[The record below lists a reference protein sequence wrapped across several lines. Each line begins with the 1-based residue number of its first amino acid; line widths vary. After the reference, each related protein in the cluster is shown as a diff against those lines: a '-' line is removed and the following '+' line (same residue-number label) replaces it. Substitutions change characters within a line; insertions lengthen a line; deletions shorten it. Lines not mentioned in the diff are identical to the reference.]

1 MNDIDLQDAIELATQ
16 QYQLH
21 LKKKRKRSR
30 KSRLRTIEFEINS
43 SQITTSSFGISPK
56 QYSPRDVPSF
66 IEPVP
71 EIQTNDLSY
80 FDIGEDDEL
89 ILNIDMIDQI
99 SASNSS
105 SDHDEIDDTPSSNDF
120 LHPYTDTPANTFCYQ
135 LVNLFRQSQLSK
147 TQCHSFV
154 DLIHSALPQPNN
166 LPLNMNQLLSTLQLK
181 VNFFKKRKVCLL
193 CYNDLAG
200 DARICLNC
208 PTSADS
214 NIAIIYDSD
223 LMSILSILLKKLW
236 KTICTYKE
244 ELRSNNDVSGDLDI
258 GFAYAY
264 QNLLRKF
271 PNENFIT
278 ALMHLDGVGL
288 CKSNKLKMWLLS
300 FSLIELPA
308 KVRYQRYNMP
318 VVSIWVSSKEPIASV
333 WLGNSIDALKELKVS
348 GIVLNDEIVKLKV
361 LAVTGD
367 SPALK
372 IALDFI
378 AHNGYYCC
386 YFCYLPGIHQGGK
399 RQYPY
404 QCPHVMRT
412 PGNFARDSSTAAQL
426 KSNEKGHL
434 GVSIFSEILDIKLPY
449 STIID
454 YAHASLLRHS
464 KSMFVEI
471 YRRLSPVIR
480 ATIDI
485 ALSQQSFPHFFHRRM
500 KSFKDLSFIKATEI
514 RNILFYGFLPIFHQ
528 HLQHDY
534 LGHFALYICAMR
546 LFHGRAILG
555 PRTSDIANDL
565 IMKYYQDFSSFYDGL
580 ENFVLHLHSHY
591 ERQYRMYGTFS
602 HLGSFGQESLIGYIG
617 SNRTGTTHHGDNI
630 CENYGIDLM
639 LHHQIENLYSY
650 TNIVDGPFDPDLNFD
665 FKSNDSIIDFHNIEC
680 NYERSNSNS
689 KKIYTPTTNA
699 PEPECF
705 LCRII
710 DSGEYVIVQRS
721 SMKRIYDDSAEIMV
735 YGRRTEAR
743 IEHRASKT
751 STKTFA
757 PQRKRTLVESSITIN
772 SRSSISPKK
781 TKHNDFEKEIQVLPN
796 DILNDEE
803 NNKRCLTASSTSSII
818 QHIDTLFSSVRRENE
833 KQFKELSKKNDRKHN
848 IDSIDLSAFRE
859 PGNDQPRDDVVH
871 DNVNLLRIRGKNV
884 GDYGRQVLRCLYSR
898 EELLVSILPPGGTQ
912 FSRKPLDIV
921 RFEKFHDAM
930 RGKYR
935 IADHYYD
942 EFYNKLVR
950 PKLVDFLSDERKR
963 ERQKQSTNSLSS
975 QSSSPDH
982 NLSF

>member
-1 MNDIDLQDAIELATQ
+1 M
-16 QYQLH
+16 
-21 LKKKRKRSR
+21 
-30 KSRLRTIEFEINS
+30 
-43 SQITTSSFGISPK
+43 
-56 QYSPRDVPSF
+56 
-66 IEPVP
+66 
-71 EIQTNDLSY
+71 
-80 FDIGEDDEL
+80 
-89 ILNIDMIDQI
+89 
-99 SASNSS
+99 
-105 SDHDEIDDTPSSNDF
+105 
-120 LHPYTDTPANTFCYQ
+120 C
-135 LVNLFRQSQLSK
+135 
-147 TQCHSFV
+147 
-154 DLIHSALPQPNN
+154 IHS
-166 LPLNMNQLLSTLQLK
+166 LLW
-181 VNFFKKRKVCLL
+181 KKIVHIIMVYGQRTE
-193 CYNDLAG
+193 
-200 DARICLNC
+200 ARIQ
-208 PTSADS
+208 
-214 NIAIIYDSD
+214 Y
-223 LMSILSILLKKLW
+223 
-236 KTICTYKE
+236 
-244 ELRSNNDVSGDLDI
+244 R
-258 GFAYAY
+258 
-264 QNLLRKF
+264 
-271 PNENFIT
+271 
-278 ALMHLDGVGL
+278 
-288 CKSNKLKMWLLS
+288 
-300 FSLIELPA
+300 
-308 KVRYQRYNMP
+308 
-318 VVSIWVSSKEPIASV
+318 
-333 WLGNSIDALKELKVS
+333 

-743 IEHRASKT
+743 IEHRGTREECRRVWGNKEEIHKIIIFDRDPQYDSDIEEDVDLNEYDEEPTEILTCYSTSKT

-818 QHIDTLFSSVRRENE
+818 QHIDALFSSVRRENE
-833 KQFKELSKKNDRKHN
+833 KQFKELSKQIDRKHN

-859 PGNDQPRDDVVH
+859 PGNDQARDDVIH

-912 FSRKPLDIV
+912 YSRKPLDIV

>member
-1 MNDIDLQDAIELATQ
+1 
-16 QYQLH
+16 
-21 LKKKRKRSR
+21 
-30 KSRLRTIEFEINS
+30 
-43 SQITTSSFGISPK
+43 
-56 QYSPRDVPSF
+56 
-66 IEPVP
+66 
-71 EIQTNDLSY
+71 
-80 FDIGEDDEL
+80 
-89 ILNIDMIDQI
+89 
-99 SASNSS
+99 
-105 SDHDEIDDTPSSNDF
+105 
-120 LHPYTDTPANTFCYQ
+120 
-135 LVNLFRQSQLSK
+135 
-147 TQCHSFV
+147 
-154 DLIHSALPQPNN
+154 
-166 LPLNMNQLLSTLQLK
+166 
-181 VNFFKKRKVCLL
+181 
-193 CYNDLAG
+193 
-200 DARICLNC
+200 
-208 PTSADS
+208 
-214 NIAIIYDSD
+214 
-223 LMSILSILLKKLW
+223 
-236 KTICTYKE
+236 
-244 ELRSNNDVSGDLDI
+244 
-258 GFAYAY
+258 
-264 QNLLRKF
+264 
-271 PNENFIT
+271 
-278 ALMHLDGVGL
+278 
-288 CKSNKLKMWLLS
+288 
-300 FSLIELPA
+300 
-308 KVRYQRYNMP
+308 
-318 VVSIWVSSKEPIASV
+318 
-333 WLGNSIDALKELKVS
+333 
-348 GIVLNDEIVKLKV
+348 
-361 LAVTGD
+361 
-367 SPALK
+367 
-372 IALDFI
+372 
-378 AHNGYYCC
+378 
-386 YFCYLPGIHQGGK
+386 
-399 RQYPY
+399 
-404 QCPHVMRT
+404 
-412 PGNFARDSSTAAQL
+412 
-426 KSNEKGHL
+426 
-434 GVSIFSEILDIKLPY
+434 
-449 STIID
+449 
-454 YAHASLLRHS
+454 
-464 KSMFVEI
+464 MFVEI

-485 ALSQQSFPHFFHRRM
+485 ALSQQPFPHFFHRRM

-514 RNILFYGFLPIFHQ
+514 LNILFYGFLPIFHQ

-565 IMKYYQDFSSFYDGL
+565 IMKYYHDFNSFYDGL

-591 ERQYRMYGTFS
+591 QSQYRMYGTFS

-617 SNRTGTTHHGDNI
+617 SNRKGTTHQGDII

-639 LHHQIENLYSY
+639 LHHQIENICSC
-650 TNIVDGPFDPDLNFD
+650 TNIADGPFDPDLNFD
-665 FKSNDSIIDFHNIEC
+665 FRSNDSVINFHNTECTCRSIKCCLRAFRRYAVKQRVYHSLTYNRRQKSVSYFVRYYSKDNSTSYFFGKIVMFFKYSNSNCTYALIER
-680 NYERSNSNS
+680 YPVQDERSNSNS

-735 YGRRTEAR
+735 YGQRTEAR
-743 IEHRASKT
+743 IEHRGTREECRRVWGNKEEIHKLKGRDPQYDSDIEEDVDLNEYDEEPTEILTCYSSRDPQYDSDIEEDVDLNEYDEEPTEILTCYSTSKT

-818 QHIDTLFSSVRRENE
+818 QHIDALFSSVRRENE
-833 KQFKELSKKNDRKHN
+833 KQFKELSKQIDRKHN

-859 PGNDQPRDDVVH
+859 PGNDQARDDVIH

-912 FSRKPLDIV
+912 YSRKPLDIV

>member
-1 MNDIDLQDAIELATQ
+1 MNDIDLEDAVELGNQ
-16 QYQLH
+16 KHQLR
-21 LKKKRKRSR
+21 LKKKRDRYR
-30 KSRLRTIEFEINS
+30 KSRLRNIEFEINS
-43 SQITTSSFGISPK
+43 SQLTTSSFGSSPK

-80 FDIGEDDEL
+80 VDMDDDDEL

-99 SASNSS
+99 SASNSNT
-105 SDHDEIDDTPSSNDF
+105 DQDEIDDTSSSNDF
-120 LHPYTDTPANTFCYQ
+120 LHSYTDTPADTFCYR
-135 LVNLFRQSQLSK
+135 LVYLFRQSQLSK
-147 TQCHSFV
+147 TQCHSFI
-154 DLIHSALPQPNN
+154 DLIHSALPQPNS
-166 LPLNMNQLLSTLQLK
+166 LPSNMNQLLSMLQLK

-223 LMSILSILLKKLW
+223 LMSILSILLKKHW
-236 KTICTYKE
+236 KTIFTYKE

-412 PGNFARDSSTAAQL
+412 PGNFARDSSTVAQL

-454 YAHASLLRHS
+454 YTHASLLRHS

-534 LGHFALYICAMR
+534 LGHFALHICAMR

-743 IEHRASKT
+743 IEHRGTREECRRVWGNKEEIH
-751 STKTFA
+751 KLKDRD
-757 PQRKRTLVESSITIN
+757 PQYDS
-772 SRSSISPKK
+772 
-781 TKHNDFEKEIQVLPN
+781 
-796 DILNDEE
+796 DIEEDVDLNEYDEE
-803 NNKRCLTASSTSSII
+803 PTEILTCYSS
-818 QHIDTLFSSVRRENE
+818 
-833 KQFKELSKKNDRKHN
+833 K
-848 IDSIDLSAFRE
+848 
-859 PGNDQPRDDVVH
+859 
-871 DNVNLLRIRGKNV
+871 
-884 GDYGRQVLRCLYSR
+884 
-898 EELLVSILPPGGTQ
+898 
-912 FSRKPLDIV
+912 
-921 RFEKFHDAM
+921 
-930 RGKYR
+930 
-935 IADHYYD
+935 
-942 EFYNKLVR
+942 
-950 PKLVDFLSDERKR
+950 
-963 ERQKQSTNSLSS
+963 
-975 QSSSPDH
+975 
-982 NLSF
+982 